1 MSPRLVVILVLAG
14 IVAFGAGIVTWNVV
28 QSRPAPVSGSG
39 AAATQR
45 ASETGRREYREKFFS
60 GDPERDV
67 RGGQEMKPR
76 W

>member
-1 MSPRLVVILVLAG
+1 MSPRLITILLLAG

-39 AAATQR
+39 AAPTQS
-45 ASETGRREYREKFFS
+45 AFETERREHREKFFS
-60 GDPERDV
+60 GDPDSDI

>member
-14 IVAFGAGIVTWNVV
+14 IAALSAGVVAWNVV

-39 AAATQR
+39 AAATR
-45 ASETGRREYREKFFS
+45 PASETERREHREKFFS
-60 GDPERDV
+60 GDPDRDV

>member
-14 IVAFGAGIVTWNVV
+14 IAALSAGVIAFIVV
-28 QSRPAPVSGSG
+28 QPRPAPVSGSG
-39 AAATQR
+39 MAATQP
-45 ASETGRREYREKFFS
+45 ASETERGEHREKFFG
-60 GDPERDV
+60 GDPDRNV

>member
-14 IVAFGAGIVTWNVV
+14 IAALSAGVVTFVV
-28 QSRPAPVSGSG
+28 QPRPAPVSGSG
-39 AAATQR
+39 AAATR
-45 ASETGRREYREKFFS
+45 PASETERREHREKFFS
-60 GDPERDV
+60 GDPDRDV

>member
-39 AAATQR
+39 AAATR
-45 ASETGRREYREKFFS
+45 PASEAERRAHREKLFS
-60 GDPERDV
+60 GDPDRNV

>member
-1 MSPRLVVILVLAG
+1 MSPRL
-14 IVAFGAGIVTWNVV
+14 IVALALAAIVALGAGLSWILI
-28 QSRPAPVSGSG
+28 QPKAIARSG
-39 AAATQR
+39 AGVPSAQP
-45 ASETGRREYREKFFS
+45 ASDTERKEYKQNFFS